1 MSETKKNDNPFDAFD
16 ILKGNFVLPSNDES
30 EDEEQEENTDSDDSE
45 QEEQEFSQEAEDA
58 LKKVIE
64 QQSKSKTPNSTEEA
78 DESEEEESD
87 DNTTDEQTNG
97 YIDAIKD
104 LHEKGILDFESDD
117 IEDSEEG
124 LEKAIQ
130 ETINNK
136 IKKHV
141 ASLGDEALDFLAF
154 VENGGNPKDFV
165 TTYYGNQ
172 SWSEFN
178 IESEAAQKVAIR
190 ESLKLAGET
199 AEDIEDLIAEFE
211 DNGTLEKRAKSAL
224 LKLSKKEE
232 EQKAQ
237 LVEAQKQRAEAE
249 KAANKKYWDEFKS
262 NLDKK
267 EDIKGFKLTPKLKEN
282 LWKHMTLVDRST
294 GKTAYQMAIENDT
307 DAQLLF
313 ALQSMT
319 KFDISK
325 LEKQVE
331 NKVTSKVSGLIK
343 NYRPSS
349 KEKISSGR
357 THVEKDG
364 DDPFALFGKIK

>member
-1 MSETKKNDNPFDAFD
+1 MSETKKNENPFDAFD
-16 ILKGNFVLPSNDES
+16 ILKGNFVQPPNDDES
-30 EDEEQEENTDSDDSE
+30 GDDEQEQFDEDTDEEES
-45 QEEQEFSQEAEDA
+45 EFSQESEDA

-64 QQSKSKTPNSTEEA
+64 QQSKSKNTNSTEDT
-78 DESEEEESD
+78 DESGEEESND
-87 DNTTDEQTNG
+87 DTTEEQTNG

-141 ASLGDEALDFLAF
+141 AGLGDEALDFLAF

-178 IESEAAQKVAIR
+178 IESEASQKVAIR

-199 AEDIEDLIAEFE
+199 PEDIEDLIAEFE

-237 LVEAQKQRAEAE
+237 LVEVQKQRAESE
-249 KAANKKYWDEFKS
+249 KAANKKYWEDFKS

-267 EDIKGFKLTPKLKEN
+267 EEIKGFKLTPKLREN

-294 GKTAYQMAIENDT
+294 GKTAYQLAIENDT

-331 NKVTSKVSGLIK
+331 SKVTSKVSGLIK
-343 NYRPSS
+343 NYKPTS
-349 KEKISSGR
+349 KERISSGR
-357 THVEKDG
+357 THVDKDG
-364 DDPFALFGKIK
+364 EDPFALFGKIK